1 MIQKKKGCGKMM
13 KETVWRDRKIEE
25 GSRKLGLVISG
36 ESDNQKPH
44 VRPRY
49 DDVKARARK

>member
-25 GSRKLGLVISG
+25 GSRKLGLITKSPTC
-36 ESDNQKPH
+36 DQ
-44 VRPRY
+44 
-49 DDVKARARK
+49 DMMM